1 MGSFWCMNGYN
12 AHSFFLLKGIVN
24 HAHQHLICAH
34 DRNTWVSARG
44 MMDRQ
49 HIHVQIADDEPWKRT
64 LGDNV
69 IQMFSEIRAGA

>member
-1 MGSFWCMNGYN
+1 
-12 AHSFFLLKGIVN
+12 
-24 HAHQHLICAH
+24 
-34 DRNTWVSARG
+34 